1 MFCMKGDIILK
12 GQPPPPKL
20 ELLDSPIKRQVRVF
34 KSDHDSKLLLNTV
47 GVTRKC

>member
-1 MFCMKGDIILK
+1 MFCMKGDIIFK
-12 GQPPPPKL
+12 GRPPPQL

-34 KSDHDSKLLLNTV
+34 RSDHDNKLLLNTV